1 MPRQVA
7 EDLIGTAMRRTRGKR
22 RLRWLAALLF
32 VPGFIAMLA
41 AAQPARAAGAPD
53 PFAGLAS
60 PNFDTIQNAV
70 TALAASGNARA
81 GAVIAALADNRLYTW
96 RWPRPDNG
104 LFIKEP
110 GGNFVD
116 ARTGQPI
123 ATPPFP
129 VIRAVIVNDM
139 VRGAIATARGM
150 LDLFSPTVAA
160 RRQAAE
166 ALFEAADPDSLPLI
180 TRALAHETNPAV
192 HALLAEAEAAAR
204 LKSAATPVPE
214 QLAAIRLIGARDDLA
229 ARSIL
234 ASVSGASPPVA
245 SPRVAAAAAAAVK
258 HIDRVLGLWNILET
272 VYYGLSLGSVLLLAA
287 AGLAITFGVM
297 GVINMAHG
305 EIVMV
310 GAYTTLVVQQLVV
323 AFFPAFSDWSL
334 LLAIPAA
341 FVVAGLLGIVIE
353 QTLIRFLYGRP
364 LETLLATWGLSLI
377 LQQAVRSLFGPTNQD
392 VTSPTWMSGAVQLGG
407 LTLTLN
413 RLWIIAFTAAVV
425 GLLMLAFRVT
435 RLGLAMRAVT
445 QNRRMAAAMGI
456 RTPIVDALTFGLG
469 CGIAGIAGVALS
481 QIDNVS
487 PNLGQNYII
496 DSFMVV
502 VFGGVGNLWGA
513 VVAALILG
521 IVNMVLE
528 PISGAVVAKIAV
540 LVLLILFIQ
549 RRPRGLFPVKGRAVE
564 A

>member
-7 EDLIGTAMRRTRGKR
+7 EDLIGTVMPRTRGGE
-22 RLRWLAALLF
+22 RLRWLAGLLL
-32 VPGFIAMLA
+32 VPGFILMFAFG
-41 AAQPARAAGAPD
+41 QPARAADTSD

-60 PNFDTIQNAV
+60 PNFETIQNTV
-70 TALAASGNARA
+70 TALAASANPRARI
-81 GAVIAALADNRLYTW
+81 VIAALADNRLFTW

-104 LFIKEP
+104 LFIKEQN
-110 GGNFVD
+110 GSFVD
-116 ARTGQPI
+116 ARTGKPI

-139 VRGAIATARGM
+139 VRSAISAAQGM
-150 LDLFSPTVAA
+150 LDLFSHSVAV

-180 TRALAHETNPAV
+180 TRALAHETAPGV
-192 HALLAEAEAAAR
+192 RALLTEAEAAAR
-204 LKSAATPVPE
+204 LKSPATPVAE

-229 ARSIL
+229 SRSML
-234 ASVSGASPPVA
+234 ASLSGASPP
-245 SPRVAAAAAAAVK
+245 VAAAAAAAVK
-258 HIDRVLGLWNILET
+258 HIDRVLALWNILET

-310 GAYTTLVVQQLVV
+310 GAYTTLVVQQLVA
-323 AFFPAFSDWSL
+323 AFFPAIADWSL

-341 FVVAGLLGIVIE
+341 FVVAGILGIIIE

-377 LQQAVRSLFGPTNQD
+377 LQQAVRSLFGPTNVD

-445 QNRRMAAAMGI
+445 QNRRMAAALGI

-528 PISGAVVAKIAV
+528 PVSGAVVAKIAV

>member
-1 MPRQVA
+1 
-7 EDLIGTAMRRTRGKR
+7 MRRVRGKQR
-22 RLRWLAALLF
+22 RLSWLTVLLL
-32 VPGFIAMLA
+32 VPGFVLA
-41 AAQPARAAGAPD
+41 LAFAAPARAAGAGD
-53 PFAGLAS
+53 VFAGLTS
-60 PNFDTIQNAV
+60 PDFNAIQNAV
-70 TALAASGNARA
+70 TELAASGNPRA

-96 RWPRPDNG
+96 RWPRPDHG

-110 GGNFVD
+110 SGNFVD
-116 ARTGQPI
+116 ARTGKPI

-129 VIRAVIVNDM
+129 VIRPVIVNDM
-139 VRGAIATARGM
+139 VRSAIDAAKGM
-150 LDLFSPTVAA
+150 LDLFSRNVAV
-160 RRQAAE
+160 RKQAAE

-180 TRALAHETNPAV
+180 IRALAHEQNPDV
-192 HALLAEAEAAAR
+192 HGLLVEAEAAAR
-204 LKSAATPVPE
+204 LKSAATPISE
-214 QLAAIRLIGARDDLA
+214 KLAAIRVIGARDDLA
-229 ARSIL
+229 ARSLL
-234 ASVSGASPPVA
+234 ASLSNAQGP
-245 SPRVAAAAAAAVK
+245 VAAAAAAAVK
-258 HIDRVLGLWNILET
+258 HIDYVLSLWNILET
-272 VYYGLSLGSVLLLAA
+272 AYYGVSLGSVLLLAA

-310 GAYTTLVVQQLVV
+310 GAYTTLVVQQLVA
-323 AFFPAFSDWSL
+323 AFFPALSDWSL
-334 LLAIPAA
+334 LLSIPAA
-341 FVVAGLLGIVIE
+341 FIVAGILGIIIE

-377 LQQAVRSLFGPTNQD
+377 LMQAVRSIFGPTNVD
-392 VTSPTWMSGAVQLGG
+392 VTSPSWMSGAVQLGG

-413 RLWIIAFTAAVV
+413 RLWIIAFTAGVV
-425 GLLMLAFRVT
+425 VLLMLAFRVT

-528 PISGAVVAKIAV
+528 PISGAVLGKIAV

>member
-1 MPRQVA
+1 MQ
-7 EDLIGTAMRRTRGKR
+7 RTRGR
-22 RLRWLAALLF
+22 WRLRWLAALLL
-32 VPGFIAMLA
+32 VPGFVLPGFVLIFALA
-41 AAQPARAAGAPD
+41 GAAPARAAGPPD

-60 PNFDTIQNAV
+60 PNFDNIQNAV
-70 TALAASGNARA
+70 TTLAASGNPRAR
-81 GAVIAALADNRLYTW
+81 AVIAALADNRLYTW

-110 GGNFVD
+110 TGNFVD
-116 ARTGQPI
+116 ARTGKPI

-139 VRGAIATARGM
+139 VRSAISAAQGM
-150 LDLFSPTVAA
+150 LDAFSHSVAV
-160 RRQAAE
+160 RRHAAE

-180 TRALAHETNPAV
+180 GRALAHETNPGVRAV
-192 HALLAEAEAAAR
+192 LAEAEAAAR
-204 LKSAATPVPE
+204 LKSAATPVAE
-214 QLAAIRLIGARDDLA
+214 KLAAIRLIGARDDLA
-229 ARSIL
+229 SRSIL
-234 ASVSGASPPVA
+234 ASLSGATPP
-245 SPRVAAAAAAAVK
+245 VAAAAAAAVK
-258 HIDRVLGLWNILET
+258 HIDRVLALWNMLET
-272 VYYGLSLGSVLLLAA
+272 VYYGISLGSVLLLAA

-323 AFFPAFSDWSL
+323 AFFPAISDWSL

-341 FVVAGLLGIVIE
+341 FLVAGVLGIVIE

-364 LETLLATWGLSLI
+364 LETLLATWGLSLV
-377 LQQAVRSLFGPTNQD
+377 LQQTVRSIFGPTNVD

-528 PISGAVVAKIAV
+528 PVSGAVVAKIAV

>member
-1 MPRQVA
+1 
-7 EDLIGTAMRRTRGKR
+7 MRRTRGPR
-22 RLRWLAALLF
+22 SLSWLAALLL
-32 VPGFIAMLA
+32 VPGFVLLFAF
-41 AAQPARAAGAPD
+41 AQPARAAGPPD

-60 PNFDTIQNAV
+60 PNFETIQNAV
-70 TALAASGNARA
+70 TALAASGNPRARI
-81 GAVIAALADNRLYTW
+81 VIAALADNRLFTW

-110 GGNFVD
+110 NGNFVD
-116 ARTGQPI
+116 ARTGKPI

-139 VRGAIATARGM
+139 VRSAISAAQGM
-150 LDLFSPTVAA
+150 LDLFSRSVAV

-180 TRALAHETNPAV
+180 TRALAHETDPGVRAV
-192 HALLAEAEAAAR
+192 LAEAEAAAR

-229 ARSIL
+229 SRSIL
-234 ASVSGASPPVA
+234 ASLSGASPPVA
-245 SPRVAAAAAAAVK
+245 TAAAAAVK
-258 HIDRVLGLWNILET
+258 HIDRVLALWNILET

-310 GAYTTLVVQQLVV
+310 GAYTTLVVQQLVA
-323 AFFPAFSDWSL
+323 AFFPAISDWSL

-341 FVVAGLLGIVIE
+341 FVVAGVLGIVIE

-364 LETLLATWGLSLI
+364 LETLLATWGLSLV
-377 LQQAVRSLFGPTNQD
+377 LQQAVRSLFGPTNVD
-392 VTSPTWMSGAVQLGG
+392 VTSPTWMSGAIEVGG

-528 PISGAVVAKIAV
+528 PVSGAVVAKIAV